1 MNTVPNLVVHISH
14 LYQCYLMS
22 SCFLIFYN
30 CFYGVNLD
38 AYLLLH
44 SADLHDSVSNS
55 LRNFLAFQQFVDYT
69 VVLVT
74 EFSDSCLVDV
84 LLHF

>member
-1 MNTVPNLVVHISH
+1 MH
-14 LYQCYLMS
+14 LQ
-22 SCFLIFYN
+22 
-30 CFYGVNLD
+30 YGVNLD
-38 AYLLLH
+38 AHLLLH
-44 SADLHDSVSNS
+44 TADLHDSVNNS
-55 LRNFLAFQQFVDYT
+55 LHNFLAFQQFVDYT